1 MKLAHCI
8 IGMLI
13 PILIPM
19 QILADSESNWQL
31 EKDTSGIEVYTRSTP
46 ASDFKEFK
54 AITKV
59 KAEMNFV
66 FATIIDPTRLTHWMA
81 DTLHAE
87 VLNQTQGEQSAYII
101 QGVPFPL
108 TNRDGV
114 FDYSVDKSQ
123 ANAITIH
130 IRSGDPN
137 IKANK
142 DYIRIR
148 DAKGYWLIER
158 QMNENSETETLVT
171 YQMLLD
177 PGGTVPSWLANSQ
190 VVNVPFTTLKNLHK
204 EVAWRRAK
212 QQD

>member
-1 MKLAHCI
+1 MKLALCV

-13 PILIPM
+13 PILMPM
-19 QILADSESNWQL
+19 QILAGSESNWQL
-31 EKDTSGIEVYTRSTP
+31 EKDASGIKVYTRSTP

-54 AITKV
+54 AMTKV
-59 KAEMNFV
+59 KAEMSFV

-101 QGVPFPL
+101 QRVPFPL

-114 FDYSVDKSQ
+114 FDYSVDKSRPD
-123 ANAITIH
+123 AITIH
-130 IRSGDPN
+130 IRSGAPA
-137 IKANK
+137 IKVNK

-148 DAKGYWLIER
+148 NAKGYWLIER
-158 QMNENSETETLVT
+158 QTSEAGETETLVT

-190 VVNVPFTTLKNLHK
+190 VVNVPFNTLKNLHK
-204 EVAWRRAK
+204 EVAWRRAN